1 VSGIRAF
8 GRVIACVILVGWEV
22 AAGCG
27 VGNAQDPRPTE
38 LRVGVANEP
47 DSIDP
52 HFHDYGGN
60 LSLSLQIFEPLVRMD
75 AGGKLTAGL
84 ATDWKATDDHSW
96 VFHLRSGVTFQNG
109 DKLTPEDV
117 IFTLRRAGNVPNSP
131 AGFGANVRP
140 IADVTAVDA
149 HTLVIDTKGPA
160 PLLPN
165 FLAEIGIVSHEVGA
179 AASTADYNSGQ
190 AVIGTGPYRFESWR
204 RGDRIVLLRND
215 TYWGPRP
222 VWDRVTLHF
231 IPNAAARAAALLAG
245 DVDLI
250 DGVSVE
256 DVALIRRNA
265 AFGVRS
271 AVSANV
277 IAFEPD
283 VADRKPPFITGP
295 DGEKLDH
302 NPLADKR
309 VREAIQLAI
318 NRDGL
323 KRQIMN
329 DQAEVANQIMLPGQ
343 FGYDPSIATP
353 AYDPAR
359 AKALLAEAGY
369 GHGLRATLD
378 CQADRYANGAAIC
391 QAVAQMLT
399 RIGVRTD
406 PVAMPHAVFI
416 GHANRH
422 EYSLFTAFIQVRS
435 GEPSAPLAATF
446 ATPGPERDWGV
457 FNRSQYSDKTFDALL
472 EAAQTEID
480 PIRRET
486 TLRQATRR
494 LMDTVAFFPLLHPL
508 NIEAMR
514 AGLDHTP
521 RADGFVFAADVSKP
535 Q

>member
-1 VSGIRAF
+1 MRAF
-8 GRVIACVILVGWEV
+8 GRAIACVILVGWGV
-22 AAGCG
+22 VAGCG
-27 VGNAQDPRPTE
+27 VSNGQDVRPTE
-38 LRVGVANEP
+38 LRVGAANEP

-52 HFHDYGGN
+52 HFHDFGGN
-60 LSLSLQIFEPLVRMD
+60 LSLSLQIFEPLIRMD
-75 AGGKLTAGL
+75 ADGKLAPGL
-84 ATDWKATDDHSW
+84 ATDWTATDDHSW
-96 VFHLRSGVTFQNG
+96 VFHLHPGVTFQNG
-109 DKLTPEDV
+109 EALTPEDV

-131 AGFGANVRP
+131 AGFGANVRS

-149 HTLVIDTKGPA
+149 HTLVIHTKGPA

-165 FLAEIGIVSHEVGA
+165 FLAEIGIVSHQVGA
-179 AASTADYNSGQ
+179 AASTADYNSGK
-190 AVIGTGPYRFESWR
+190 AAIGTGPYRLESWR
-204 RGDRIVLLRND
+204 RGDRITLLRND

-222 VWDRVTLHF
+222 VWDRVTLRF
-231 IPNAAARAAALLAG
+231 IPDAAARVAALLAG

-250 DGVSVE
+250 DGVSVQ
-256 DVALIRRNA
+256 DVALIKHNT
-265 AFGVRS
+265 AFRVRS
-271 AVSANV
+271 AVSANI

-283 VADRKPPFITGP
+283 VADRKPPFVAGP
-295 DGEKLDH
+295 DGEPLDH

-318 NRDGL
+318 NRAGL

-329 DQAEVANQIMLPGQ
+329 DQAEIANQIMLPGQ

-353 AYDPAR
+353 AYDPVR

-369 GHGLRATLD
+369 EHGLRATLD
-378 CQADRYANGAAIC
+378 CQADRYANGPAIC

-399 RIGVRTD
+399 RIGVQTE

-457 FNRSQYSDKTFDALL
+457 FNRGQYSDKAFDALL

-480 PIRRET
+480 PTRREA

-494 LMDTVAFFPLLHPL
+494 LMDTVGFFPLLHPL

-514 AGLDHTP
+514 AGLDHAP
-521 RADGFVFAADVSKP
+521 RADGFVFAADVSA
-535 Q
+535 QQ